1 MKQKNKKNI
10 IVKKII
16 DMQKRLIKM
25 KQCLTSFLYET
36 SC

>member
-25 KQCLTSFLYET
+25 NQCVASSPYET